1 MLRFASLVS
10 TCLLRGC
17 LSLAWIILGIGA
29 GPVAVAVASTH
40 TGSSGVGVLAPA
52 GEKEKHDRSQVHQK
66 LLRRERPA
74 DESAVEGTTTTTRAK
89 SNLALD
95 LLSFLQILGDGD
107 EHSRDTKQA
116 PTSVKSTDSASA
128 SGAKAPDDGVGP
140 EQRDGFIDP
149 GGKGD
154 FDLDNVEDEDTIAG
168 KQPVSQHHPTPTS
181 TPGKDA
187 KSTSAESD
195 TSRSETGTPTPPTS
209 SGAGITSTGVSDS
222 VIGASKPDRA
232 TDYTGTTSAEMNL
245 DGGKSADNSAS
256 AKKTGVEVKDNKPGV
271 LENHSQE
278 GSSSAEHDK
287 SAKSD
292 VANEMKR
299 FAGKPTRSKG
309 GSSSSDGLPEA
320 RKYTHDELGEPENR
334 HEDPD
339 NFYYS
344 RNSNGFTGQD
354 DADWIQNNIENYKDG
369 GYLSSSSSSSSFL
382 EHKEKQQK
390 SNDAVT
396 EDSPPPGAA
405 EAKKGGFRTLKERSK
420 AVANMARQA
429 SSILKLREQMHMGN
443 HLALY
448 MRSDP
453 DLWDKRVPESQSIR
467 GLLFEMG
474 FPVKDA
480 TAVTQNTSCDP
491 LLSKKRQRLVFATK
505 LVGRQATSAGA
516 AVDGKNEADK
526 NVGLLSLENNIE
538 RLMTEVRPDYRIAY
552 EPENEMRQWPQQMM
566 FDAFVNWRKSATN
579 DVRQFKDNMKKY
591 AEEIIMRKMNEKCY
605 GFSLLRHPKRLYCMM
620 FTPDFFFTFTGRS
633 KKFEKANSH
642 ELEHFR
648 EMAQAQYDC
657 EWKVL
662 GKEKNIFE
670 DQIRTLQ
677 KIRDSIEKY
686 TKLHDITGRK
696 FVNLMNSVRKT
707 ADDDISG
714 LVSTRVENAAGEHA
728 AGEQVDLR
736 ENAAEMVALQDHFQ
750 EDGVTPLLQQ
760 HADKEAKSIQDM
772 FTGRTHR
779 VYSCNRL
786 GCEPLMLPVHK
797 GGALKLPDVKRLVT
811 LWSHIKDPVVE
822 MGLVRNVRDPATGKV
837 TYVPSMEEVTQEGE
851 PLTLET
857 KNVLLL
863 VYPEKS
869 GMNSPAA
876 WTKFQDWWRTRSVLE
891 HETAGA
897 TEGGGEGGA
906 SFLERSAAGGTPAA
920 NAQEEHKPVLAIQ
933 HQPPDVDT
941 RLSTS
946 NAAASSLLEEAAHID
961 DAGVRQLIREFG
973 QQLTAPSRVPKPAPA
988 ADDSDDRKNEGSPDH
1003 SHDAE
1008 SAVQDADPQTDAVI
1022 NGDASIL
1029 SDKDAGEVQTTAADW
1044 DAPIDTKQED
1054 RGDPLQDQVE
1064 QDGKRKTKDD
1074 FSADDAVAPEAE
1086 ARSAAEALLQ
1096 AQAGA
1101 GAEERTNGASASPPT
1116 SFLEQTGGEV
1126 EPQVGAHEVNA
1137 IANALPY
1144 FADDVFDDDA
1154 VFSKEGVEDLREVL
1168 THWRQSQSS
1177 FTTSSAI
1184 DT

>member
-1 MLRFASLVS
+1 
-10 TCLLRGC
+10 
-17 LSLAWIILGIGA
+17 
-29 GPVAVAVASTH
+29 
-40 TGSSGVGVLAPA
+40 
-52 GEKEKHDRSQVHQK
+52 
-66 LLRRERPA
+66 
-74 DESAVEGTTTTTRAK
+74 
-89 SNLALD
+89 
-95 LLSFLQILGDGD
+95 
-107 EHSRDTKQA
+107 
-116 PTSVKSTDSASA
+116 
-128 SGAKAPDDGVGP
+128 
-140 EQRDGFIDP
+140 
-149 GGKGD
+149 
-154 FDLDNVEDEDTIAG
+154 
-168 KQPVSQHHPTPTS
+168 
-181 TPGKDA
+181 
-187 KSTSAESD
+187 
-195 TSRSETGTPTPPTS
+195 
-209 SGAGITSTGVSDS
+209 
-222 VIGASKPDRA
+222 
-232 TDYTGTTSAEMNL
+232 MNL

-369 GYLSSSSSSSSFL
+369 GY
-382 EHKEKQQK
+382 
-390 SNDAVT
+390 
-396 EDSPPPGAA
+396 
-405 EAKKGGFRTLKERSK
+405 
-420 AVANMARQA
+420 
-429 SSILKLREQMHMGN
+429 
-443 HLALY
+443 LY

-920 NAQEEHKPVLAIQ
+920 NAQEEHKPLTTQTTGKMKARRITRMMQKVQFKTPIRKQ
-933 HQPPDVDT
+933 T
-941 RLSTS
+941 RLST
-946 NAAASSLLEEAAHID
+946 
-961 DAGVRQLIREFG
+961 V
-973 QQLTAPSRVPKPAPA
+973 TPA
-988 ADDSDDRKNEGSPDH
+988 
-1003 SHDAE
+1003 
-1008 SAVQDADPQTDAVI
+1008 
-1022 NGDASIL
+1022 
-1029 SDKDAGEVQTTAADW
+1029 
-1044 DAPIDTKQED
+1044 
-1054 RGDPLQDQVE
+1054 
-1064 QDGKRKTKDD
+1064 
-1074 FSADDAVAPEAE
+1074 F
-1086 ARSAAEALLQ
+1086 
-1096 AQAGA
+1096 
-1101 GAEERTNGASASPPT
+1101 
-1116 SFLEQTGGEV
+1116 
-1126 EPQVGAHEVNA
+1126 
-1137 IANALPY
+1137 
-1144 FADDVFDDDA
+1144 
-1154 VFSKEGVEDLREVL
+1154 
-1168 THWRQSQSS
+1168 
-1177 FTTSSAI
+1177 
-1184 DT
+1184 